1 MRRYMAILVL
11 FCLLIPLSACKNSS
25 RNEINDIRVN
35 KNIILQRGFNV
46 SSDSTELNTSA
57 KGTVFISEVEGNP
70 VEVQIVA
77 AIEIDPN
84 DWGGVTF
91 YITNDWNIS
100 NIISSYPENESQM
113 IPTDYIDT
121 WTTSDPE
128 SEWSKRIEIGRDRNY
143 VPTIGGTGTIVIDL
157 FLDKELETK
166 PEVFNIMVTVGSA
179 EKEGAKIVDTDNTQ
193 ISIPLMND

>member
-121 WTTSDPE
+121 WTTSAPE
-128 SEWSKRIEIGRDRNY
+128 TEWSQRIEIGRDRKDRKS
-143 VPTIGGTGTIVIDL
+143 VV
-157 FLDKELETK
+157 
-166 PEVFNIMVTVGSA
+166 
-179 EKEGAKIVDTDNTQ
+179 
-193 ISIPLMND
+193 

>member
-1 MRRYMAILVL
+1 MRRYIAILVL
-11 FCLLIPLSACKNSS
+11 VCLLIPLSACKNSS
-25 RNEINDIRVN
+25 RNEIRVN
-35 KNIILQRGFNV
+35 KNIILQRGFNI

-57 KGTVFISEVEGNP
+57 KGTVFIKEVEGNP
-70 VEVQIVA
+70 EEVQIVA
-77 AIEIDPN
+77 SVEIDTN

-100 NIISSYPENESQM
+100 NITSSYPENESQM
-113 IPTDYIDT
+113 IPADYIET

-157 FLDKELETK
+157 FLDKELAPK
-166 PEVFNIMVTVGSA
+166 PETFNIMVAVGSD
-179 EKEGAKIVDTDNTQ
+179 EKEGVKIIETDNTQ
-193 ISIPLMND
+193 ISIPLTND

>member
-1 MRRYMAILVL
+1 MRRYIAILVL
-11 FCLLIPLSACKNSS
+11 VCLLIPLSACKNSS

-57 KGTVFISEVEGNP
+57 KGTVFIKEVEGNP
-70 VEVQIVA
+70 EEVQIVA
-77 AIEIDPN
+77 SVEIDTN

-100 NIISSYPENESQM
+100 NITSSYPENESQM
-113 IPTDYIDT
+113 IPADYIAT
-121 WTTSDPE
+121 WGTSDTEPE
-128 SEWSKRIEIGRDRNY
+128 WGKRIEIGRDRNY

-157 FLDKELETK
+157 FLDKELAPK
-166 PEVFNIMVTVGSA
+166 PETFNIMVAVGSD
-179 EKEGAKIVDTDNTQ
+179 EKEGVKIVETDNTQ
-193 ISIPLMND
+193 ISIPLTND